1 MSSFLISSVFND
13 TDSGTRIQKLGLL
26 MPTLLSKTHNHTLPA
41 SAGDIFSALGFLT
54 ALILWGFGLSWLF
67 FALTSIAY
75 TRKFP
80 FNIGWW
86 GFTFPLG
93 VFAMSTCQ
101 IGRELGSSFFLVLG
115 TVCIL
120 SYPDID
126 MAEADYDD
134 RYFPVLLSCSGF
146 WSWRVQ

>member
-1 MSSFLISSVFND
+1 
-13 TDSGTRIQKLGLL
+13 
-26 MPTLLSKTHNHTLPA
+26 MPTLLSKTSNHTLPPI
-41 SAGDIFSALGFLT
+41 AGDIFSALGFLT

-67 FALTSIAY
+67 FALTSIVY

-101 IGRELGSSFFLVLG
+101 IGRELGSKFFLVLG
-115 TVCIL
+115 TVSFYIICCKPVIVET
-120 SYPDID
+120 DH
-126 MAEADYDD
+126 DY
-134 RYFPVLLSCSGF
+134 RYFPALLFCSGF
-146 WSWRVQ
+146 WC

>member
-1 MSSFLISSVFND
+1 MY
-13 TDSGTRIQKLGLL
+13 RIQKLGLL
-26 MPTLLSKTHNHTLPA
+26 MPALLSKTHNHTLPA

-67 FALTSIAY
+67 FALTSIVY

-101 IGRELGSSFFLVLG
+101 IGRELGSRFFLVLG
-115 TVCIL
+115 TVSSSLLYQMGRIG
-120 SYPDID
+120 S
-126 MAEADYDD
+126 DY
-134 RYFPVLLSCSGF
+134 G
-146 WSWRVQ
+146 